1 MALQYEFPVIST
13 GNLGTVIDTYG
24 STISTQPPTNVPS
37 NPNGALNPIGA
48 AYLMS
53 PGAPELPTA
62 VYYPSAAGSLNSNGW
77 GAPNCPL
84 RAVQFDHQR
93 RLACLPGPV
102 YWTDETYTTVTGTF
116 SEGIPA
122 GTGNLN
128 SFAGIALLNID
139 LISRHKNRRATGHTH
154 QRQLYLHRDQ
164 RICAGLLVPGSTA
177 IGDSLAG
184 VSGNFTL
191 TRTAS
196 ATARFRGACYRAR
209 QRSRAAR
216 ADLWID
222 TDLLS
227 KEQHYALTITGV
239 PDCKAPLAISQAL
252 HGYQLQPG
260 TADYPSGGYVIQ
272 GALNTST
279 TAIGNFHGEFAY
291 GGWIIAANAV
301 GAQYTPVF

>member
-77 GAPNCPL
+77 GAPIIVRYVRYNSTTNPNW
-84 RAVQFDHQR
+84 
-93 RLACLPGPV
+93 LAFPGPV

-122 GTGNLN
+122 ATGNLN
-128 SFAGIALLNID
+128 SFAGIALLNTTSYPGTKTGAQLAT
-139 LISRHKNRRATGHTH
+139 LINGNFIFIVTKGFVPAC
-154 QRQLYLHRDQ
+154 Y
-164 RICAGLLVPGSTA
+164 VPGSTA

-196 ATARFRGACYRAR
+196 ATAPISRRMAIAQTAIASGA
-209 QRSRAAR
+209 

-222 TDLLS
+222 TDL
-227 KEQHYALTITGV
+227 T
-239 PDCKAPLAISQAL
+239 
-252 HGYQLQPG
+252 
-260 TADYPSGGYVIQ
+260 
-272 GALNTST
+272 
-279 TAIGNFHGEFAY
+279 F
-291 GGWIIAANAV
+291 
-301 GAQYTPVF
+301 